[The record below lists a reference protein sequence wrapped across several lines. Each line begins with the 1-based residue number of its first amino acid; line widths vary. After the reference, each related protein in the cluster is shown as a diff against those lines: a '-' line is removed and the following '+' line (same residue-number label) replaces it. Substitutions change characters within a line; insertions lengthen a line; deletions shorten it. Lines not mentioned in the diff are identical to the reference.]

1 MPAVLQKLMRHA
13 NINTTMKYYVNVEAD
28 EIAAELWKGFQGQ
41 ESTILGTIGQ
51 DEPKKPSEVP
61 AEGSTETP
69 CGDSS
74 YDSGGQGIR
83 TLNGLRRT

>member
-61 AEGSTETP
+61 AEGS
-69 CGDSS
+69 
-74 YDSGGQGIR
+74 
-83 TLNGLRRT
+83 